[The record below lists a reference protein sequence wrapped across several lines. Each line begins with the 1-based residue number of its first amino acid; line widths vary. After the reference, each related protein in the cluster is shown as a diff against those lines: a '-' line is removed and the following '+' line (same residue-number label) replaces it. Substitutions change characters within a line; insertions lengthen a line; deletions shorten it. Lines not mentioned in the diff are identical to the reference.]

1 MSSQLTLQLGDI
13 IKILSPTDD
22 TIHNQEFLIQYI
34 DKEIIELIG
43 RKRNLYTLNIR
54 EEGSL
59 TNEAIVGIEL
69 IYRED
74 SPSYAI
80 QHRLLPNQWVDIY
93 FEEDLPIVVTG
104 IIQQLEEDQ
113 IEIKLTDASVIYID
127 FAYKGIPKDI
137 PLSRIVLRDAPTESI
152 LPPEEEVTES
162 TEEVTESTEE
172 VTEPLYGLEE
182 EMEDASDLFRDRI
195 KDVLL
200 SADQIQFGD
209 TLGSVDLVI
218 EVSQEERRYGMER
231 QMTDLLNE
239 MLSVVPNT
247 QRTPHVM
254 NDIHRILERFQ
265 QLRLEYSKFDINGN
279 ASRLDESLQKP
290 LVTSLREFSHK
301 LHWIIPVSK
310 HKKKVYDVDEEV
322 EGLYEDISMDTL
334 ASSRLQET
342 EWNQLFRQ
350 GNLPNGQNNYEYM
363 MKHMNTQWTPYE
375 SMVEDG
381 LFNVPVHTNIMS
393 YLDNL
398 GDFYASV
405 VQENDIHRQRFVP
418 QVYMIGMDTMETK
431 RIGGGHTVMSKKN
444 IIPSDTIQLKSF
456 ITLPYSTV
464 TFSRI
469 HTPLTKLITKCNMSM
484 HYIAYWTFLHTKSSI
499 STVPIDTPVLYD
511 ANTYFKTMT
520 EYVRKEESTLSY
532 EDYLDRIIPTTEVLI
547 QTLRAN
553 PLERYTVY
561 SFIEQLEPFLIYHKH
576 ISFQQYA
583 DIIGLLTD
591 KTNQWKREYSKKQ
604 KEYKK
609 FIPKVPKS
617 YVKPKILNLYKGYD
631 RENKVEQDYNVQG
644 LDTMFLSTS
653 EWISRTKEIDD
664 SRYFHTSI
672 AQLNSDLM
680 VPTHAIELLTQ
691 LETVDPSVED
701 AAETFCQTR
710 VLSKQ
715 YKTKEDRLK
724 DNEQT
729 IRYDTKYDKTYYD
742 IFKDYTSKLEVT
754 EDPSEKQRLLSQLL
768 REHTNMTEENANRE
782 AEAMILGYRPVK
794 EGDYAVWIVEDTVG
808 MKYYYYVRQNNIW
821 VRDETIPDDINADTN
836 AMFCDVSSKCISIQ
850 DKCKTTSSAKLDF
863 QRNALKATLKEF
875 EDSVIPT
882 LDEMQSFLNQ
892 ATLKAQSRLVHLQRI
907 HSTYTLRYDQ
917 KLYEYGLDAKEVEEE
932 LSPYSNVLQLILS
945 QSDFVK
951 RQHDITKFVAQ
962 YTRPSME
969 PESPWWLYCIVTGV
983 KLLPTFISNLA
994 NVFIHGEDYFEAL
1007 QRVASLQG
1015 TLGGDGE
1022 AVVDKYSGWVI
1033 TYIDFNTEE
1042 GYTEEG
1048 FVIRSREILAAD
1060 LGQSVIQKPIIKKD
1074 NLNPETEKI
1083 SKVGNAI
1090 CQYIGVHW
1098 NIIQSFVVKET
1109 SKLLSNQMPAKTDY
1123 EKAVAASKG
1132 KKDSYEFVYDQT
1144 LILMTTSYVLIGI
1157 QTNTQTTLFN
1167 KNKTYPS
1174 CVKSFAGYPTYG
1186 DGDKSGIEYIACIV
1200 NAIKSSVEPWNAL
1213 KKMNVAKFVTKM
1225 ETIINTFIL
1234 PTDRMQDIIRVKL
1247 EYDLT
1252 QKTQPI
1258 PVSNDILQWNNFLP
1272 PLRPVK
1278 VVTQPITEAYQTQLI
1293 TDIKKGHVNQ
1303 FARMDTIRSKIIFLA
1318 LSMEMSIQTIV
1329 SKNIKENQAVLLSNQ
1344 RIPYLENACCNDNHQ
1359 TTFDYFNSIDPTI
1372 ERTNRLIDDLRKAL
1386 DDISK
1391 MSKAS
1396 ILFDTQD
1403 TRIHYPDTLSTF
1415 DEETIY
1421 KAFLHYCN
1429 TVPLDEALRAICMDN
1444 STKFNANSTIQ
1455 EKISLLKQDG
1465 KQYNIG
1471 MLHQLLEVIN
1481 NKNQFTLQTFAFEI
1495 NPIQKLIDRIMYEQE
1510 HETTLPEPFIKHM
1523 LDVMQADG
1531 KDVNR
1536 ELKNYLATT
1545 NDLLLASLSD
1555 FIRRNSNSKTHT
1567 SFMKYITELLDL
1579 NPETNMY
1586 NLISVMKNNI
1596 HNMVKVYPNIILNK
1610 VKYDNVRIP
1619 ACWNLSEKHQ
1629 NDLKL
1634 QTMEHFK
1641 PLHTFYNDSAIDKF
1655 MRVFQTETQS
1665 VVLLAM
1671 DTMCYEFNK
1680 DNVPFFERRTS
1691 HLLYKFYLLHVCTQM
1706 VSLVSREDL
1715 YSSVVQRPSNPL
1727 LSALQLGKETGD
1739 IEPLLEMTMGEK
1751 QSMSEKM
1758 SQLITGFLSIGYK
1771 EQTSVHISY
1780 EDLMDKVVRSKEKE
1794 KDGIVEYLTELTTE
1808 EREIENMFKN
1818 FKIGRWSVGMQKG
1831 YRQYDG
1837 DTYDQER
1844 TDIENRA
1851 ILETKL
1857 KRVDGVTEGLMDV
1870 FALDEMMQ
1878 QKDNEFTEQEELAI
1892 EYNGEDNNINDNDYE
1907 EYM

>member
-13 IKILSPTDD
+13 IKILSPSDD
-22 TIHNQEFLIQYI
+22 NIHIQEFLIQYI

-43 RKRNLYTLNIR
+43 RKRNTYTLYIR
-54 EEGSL
+54 EDGSL
-59 TNEAIVGIEL
+59 TNESIVGIEL
-69 IYRED
+69 TYRDD

-80 QHRLLPNQWVDIY
+80 QHRLLPNQWIDIY
-93 FEEDLPIVVTG
+93 FEGDLPVVVTG

-113 IEIKLTDASVIYID
+113 IEIKLTDSSVIYID

-137 PLSRIVLRDAPTESI
+137 PLSRIVLRDAPTESS
-152 LPPEEEVTES
+152 LPSSQAKLEVTEPSEEVTEQI
-162 TEEVTESTEE
+162 
-172 VTEPLYGLEE
+172 YGLEE
-182 EMEDASDLFRDRI
+182 IDDTSDLFRDRI

-218 EVSQEERRYGMER
+218 EVPQEERRYGIER

-265 QLRLEYSKFDINGN
+265 QLRLEYSKFDSNGN
-279 ASRLDESLQKP
+279 ASRLDESIQKP
-290 LVTSLREFSHK
+290 LVASLNEFSHK

-310 HKKKVYDVDEEV
+310 QKKKVYDVDEEV
-322 EGLYEDISMDTL
+322 EGLYDDISMDTL
-334 ASSRLQET
+334 ASSRLKET
-342 EWNQLFRQ
+342 EWNQLFRE
-350 GNLPNGQNNYEYM
+350 GNLPNGQNNYNYM

-375 SMVEDG
+375 PMDEPNTE
-381 LFNVPVHTNIMS
+381 LFTVNVHTNIMS

-398 GDFYASV
+398 GDFYTSM
-405 VQENDIHRQRFVP
+405 VQGNDIHRQRFVP
-418 QVYMIGMDTMETK
+418 QIYMIGMDTMETK
-431 RIGGGHTVMSKKN
+431 RIGGGHTIMTKKN

-469 HTPLTKLITKCNMSM
+469 NTPLTKLITKCNMSM
-484 HYIAYWTFLHTKSSI
+484 HYIAYWTFLHKKSSI
-499 STVPIDTPVLYD
+499 SMVPIDNPVLYD

-520 EYVRKEESTLSY
+520 EYVRNEDSTLTY
-532 EDYLDRIIPTTEVLI
+532 DDYLDRIIPTTELLI
-547 QTLRAN
+547 QTLRAIR
-553 PLERYTVY
+553 LERYTTY
-561 SFIEQLEPFLIYHKH
+561 SLIEQLEPFLIYHKH
-576 ISFQQYA
+576 ISFQHYS
-583 DIIGLLTD
+583 DILGLLTD
-591 KTNQWKREYSKKQ
+591 KTNQWKRDYSKQQ

-631 RENKVEQDYNVQG
+631 SENKVEEGYNVQG

-653 EWISRTKEIDD
+653 EWICRTKEIDD

-680 VPTHAIELLTQ
+680 VPSNAIELLTQ
-691 LETVDPSVED
+691 LETVNPSVED
-701 AAETFCQTR
+701 ATDTSCQTR

-715 YKTKEDRLK
+715 YNTKEDMLK
-724 DNEQT
+724 DNEQP

-742 IFKDYTSKLEVT
+742 ILKEYKSKVEVT
-754 EDPSEKQRLLSQLL
+754 EDPSEKQLILSQLL
-768 REHTNMTEENANRE
+768 RENTNMTVENANRDS
-782 AEAMILGYRPVK
+782 EAMILGYRPVK
-794 EGDYAVWIVEDTVG
+794 EGDYAVWIDDTVG

-821 VRDETIPDDINADTN
+821 VRDETISDDINADTN
-836 AMFCDVSSKCISIQ
+836 SMFCDVSSKCISIQ
-850 DKCKTTSSAKLDF
+850 DKCKTTSSTKIDF
-863 QRNALKATLKEF
+863 QRNDLKAIIKEF
-875 EDSVIPT
+875 EDSVLPT
-882 LDEMQSFLNQ
+882 LDEMKSFLNQ
-892 ATLKAQSRLVHLQRI
+892 STLKAQSRLVHLQRI
-907 HSTYTLRYDQ
+907 HSMYTLRYDQ
-917 KLYEYGLDAKEVEEE
+917 KMYEYGLDAKEVEEY

-951 RQHDITKFVAQ
+951 RQTDITKFVAH
-962 YTRPSME
+962 YTRPYIE
-969 PESPWWLYCIVTGV
+969 LESQWWLYCIVTGV
-983 KLLPTFISNLA
+983 KLLPIFISNLA
-994 NVFIHGEDYFEAL
+994 NVFINGEDYFDAL
-1007 QRVASLQG
+1007 QHVASLQG

-1022 AVVDKYSGWVI
+1022 AIVDKYSGWVI

-1060 LGQSVIQKPIIKKD
+1060 LGQSVIQNQITKKN

-1090 CQYIGVHW
+1090 CQYIGVNW
-1098 NIIQSFVVKET
+1098 DIIQPFVLKET

-1123 EKAVAASKG
+1123 EKAVATKG
-1132 KKDSYEFVYDQT
+1132 KKEPYEFVYDQT

-1157 QTNTQTTLFN
+1157 QTNTQITLFN

-1174 CVKSFAGYPTYG
+1174 CVKSFAGYPTHG
-1186 DGDKSGIEYIACIV
+1186 NGDKSGIEYIACIV

-1213 KKMNVAKFVTKM
+1213 KKMNVVKLVTKM
-1225 ETIINTFIL
+1225 EAIINTFIL
-1234 PTDRMQDIIRVKL
+1234 PTDMMQDRIRVKL
-1247 EYDLT
+1247 EYELT
-1252 QKTQPI
+1252 QKPQHVPI
-1258 PVSNDILQWNNFLP
+1258 SNDILQWNNFLP

-1293 TDIKKGHVNQ
+1293 SDIKKGHVNQ
-1303 FARMDTIRSKIIFLA
+1303 FDRMDTIRSKIIFLA
-1318 LSMEMSIQTIV
+1318 LSLEMSIQTIV

-1344 RIPYLENACCNDNHQ
+1344 RIPYLENACCNDNLQ

-1372 ERTNRLIDDLRKAL
+1372 ERTNRVIHDLRKAL
-1386 DDISK
+1386 DDITA
-1391 MSKAS
+1391 MSKAA

-1403 TRIHYPDTLSTF
+1403 TRIHYPDILSTF

-1421 KAFLHYCN
+1421 KAFIHYCN
-1429 TVPLDEALRAICMDN
+1429 FNSTVPLNEALRAICMDN
-1444 STKFNANSTIQ
+1444 STKFKANSTLQ
-1455 EKISLLKQDG
+1455 EKISMLKQDG
-1465 KQYNIG
+1465 KQYNLG
-1471 MLHQLLEVIN
+1471 MLHQLLEVIH
-1481 NKNQFTLQTFAFEI
+1481 KTNQFTVQMQTFEI
-1495 NPIQKLIDRIMYEQE
+1495 NPIQKIIDRITYEQD

-1523 LDVMQADG
+1523 LDVLHADG

-1545 NDLLLASLSD
+1545 NDLLLTSLSD
-1555 FIRRNSNSKTHT
+1555 FIRRNSNTKTHT

-1579 NPETNMY
+1579 NTETNLY

-1596 HNMVKVYPNIILNK
+1596 HNMVRVYPNIILNK

-1641 PLHTFYNDSAIDKF
+1641 PLHTFYNDSDIEKF

-1671 DTMCYEFNK
+1671 DTMCYESNK
-1680 DNVPFFERRTS
+1680 DNVPFFERRTTQ
-1691 HLLYKFYLLHVCTQM
+1691 LLYKFYLLHVCTQM
-1706 VSLVSREDL
+1706 VSLVSREEF
-1715 YSSVVQRPSNPL
+1715 YNSVVQRPSNPL
-1727 LSALQLGKETGD
+1727 LSASQLGQETGE

-1751 QSMSEKM
+1751 QTMSEKM

-1771 EQTSVHISY
+1771 EQTSVNISY
-1780 EDLMDKVVRSKEKE
+1780 DDLMDKVVRSKEKE

-1818 FKIGRWSVGMQKG
+1818 FRIGRWSVGMQKG

-1851 ILETKL
+1851 ILESKL

-1878 QKDNEFTEQEELAI
+1878 QKDNEFTEQQELTI
-1892 EYNGEDNNINDNDYE
+1892 EYNGEDNNINDNEYE
-1907 EYM
+1907 RYM

>member
-1 MSSQLTLQLGDI
+1 M
-13 IKILSPTDD
+13 
-22 TIHNQEFLIQYI
+22 

-43 RKRNLYTLNIR
+43 RKRNPYTLNIR
-54 EEGSL
+54 EDGSL

-69 IYRED
+69 TYRED

-80 QHRLLPNQWVDIY
+80 QHRLLPNQWIDIY

-137 PLSRIVLRDAPTESI
+137 PLSRIVLRDAPTEST
-152 LPPEEEVTES
+152 LPPVKLEVTELPQ
-162 TEEVTESTEE
+162 E
-172 VTEPLYGLEE
+172 VTEPIYGLEE
-182 EMEDASDLFRDRI
+182 EMEDTGHLFRDRI

-209 TLGSVDLVI
+209 TLGSVDLVV
-218 EVSQEERRYGMER
+218 EVPQEERRYGMER

-247 QRTPHVM
+247 QRTSLVM

-265 QLRLEYSKFDINGN
+265 QLRLEYSKFDSNGN
-279 ASRLDESLQKP
+279 ASRLDETTQQP
-290 LVTSLREFSHK
+290 LITSLSNFSHK

-334 ASSRLQET
+334 ASSRLLET
-342 EWNQLFRQ
+342 EWNQLFRE

-363 MKHMNTQWTPYE
+363 MKRMNTQWTPYE
-375 SMVEDG
+375 PTVEDSLG

-393 YLDNL
+393 YMDNL

-405 VQENDIHRQRFVP
+405 VQGNDIQRQRFVP
-418 QVYMIGMDTMETK
+418 QVYVIGMDTMETK
-431 RIGGGHTVMSKKN
+431 RIGGGHTVMTKKN

-469 HTPLTKLITKCNMSM
+469 HMPLTKLVTKCNMSM
-484 HYIAYWTFLHTKSSI
+484 HYIAYWTFLHKKSSI
-499 STVPIDTPVLYD
+499 SRVPIDKPVLYD
-511 ANTYFKTMT
+511 ANTYFKTIT
-520 EYVRKEESTLSY
+520 EYVRDEDSTLSY
-532 EDYLDRIIPTTEVLI
+532 EDYLHRIIPTTELLI

-553 PLERYTVY
+553 RMERYTVY
-561 SFIEQLEPFLIYHKH
+561 SFIEQLEPFLIYHKD
-576 ISFQQYA
+576 ISIQSYA
-583 DIIGLLTD
+583 DIVGLLAD
-591 KTNQWKREYSKKQ
+591 KTNQWKRDYSKKQ

-631 RENKVEQDYNVQG
+631 SEDKVEQGYNVQG

-653 EWISRTKEIDD
+653 EWIGRTKEMDD
-664 SRYFHTSI
+664 SRYFQTSI
-672 AQLNSDLM
+672 AHLNSDLM
-680 VPTHAIELLTQ
+680 VPTHAIELLAQ
-691 LETVDPSVED
+691 LETMSPSVED
-701 AAETFCQTR
+701 ATDTSCQTR

-715 YKTKEDRLK
+715 YTTKEDMLK
-724 DNEQT
+724 DNQQT

-742 IFKDYTSKLEVT
+742 ILKDYTSKLEVT
-754 EDPSEKQRLLSQLL
+754 EDPSEKQRILSHLL
-768 REHTNMTEENANRE
+768 REHTNMTEENAMRE

-794 EGDYAVWIVEDTVG
+794 EGDYAVWIDDTVG
-808 MKYYYYVRQNNIW
+808 TKYYYYIRQNNIW

-836 AMFCDVSSKCISIQ
+836 SMFCDVSSKCISVQ
-850 DKCKTTSSAKLDF
+850 DKCKTISSTKLDL
-863 QRNALKATLKEF
+863 QRNALKITLKEF

-882 LDEMQSFLNQ
+882 LDEMQTFLNQ
-892 ATLKAQSRLVHLQRI
+892 ATMKAQSRLVHLQRI
-907 HSTYTLRYDQ
+907 HSMNTLRYDQ
-917 KLYEYGLDAKEVEEE
+917 KMYEYGLDAKEVEED

-951 RQHDITKFVAQ
+951 RQHDITKFVTH

-969 PESPWWLYCIVTGV
+969 PESPWWLYCVVTGV
-983 KLLPTFISNLA
+983 KLLPTFISNLS
-994 NVFIHGEDYFEAL
+994 NVFVNGEDYFDAL

-1022 AVVDKYSGWVI
+1022 AIVDKYSGWVI

-1060 LGQSVIQKPIIKKD
+1060 LGQSVIQKPVTNKD
-1074 NLNPETEKI
+1074 TLNPETEKI

-1090 CQYIGVHW
+1090 CQYIGVNW
-1098 NIIQSFVVKET
+1098 DTIQSFVVKET
-1109 SKLLSNQMPAKTDY
+1109 SKLLSNQMPAKIDY
-1123 EKAVAASKG
+1123 EKAVVASKG
-1132 KKDSYEFVYDQT
+1132 KKESYDVVYDQT
-1144 LILMTTSYVLIGI
+1144 LILMTTSYLLIGI

-1186 DGDKSGIEYIACIV
+1186 NGDKSGIEYIACIV

-1213 KKMNVAKFVTKM
+1213 KKMNVAKFITKL
-1225 ETIINTFIL
+1225 EAIINTFIL
-1234 PTDRMQDIIRVKL
+1234 PMDRIQDIIRVKL

-1252 QKTQPI
+1252 QKTQYI

-1278 VVTQPITEAYQTQLI
+1278 VVTQPMTEAYQAQLI

-1318 LSMEMSIQTIV
+1318 LSIEMSIQTIV

-1359 TTFDYFNSIDPTI
+1359 STFAYFNSIDPTI
-1372 ERTNRLIDDLRKAL
+1372 ERTNRLIGDLRNAL
-1386 DDISK
+1386 DDIST

-1403 TRIHYPDTLSTF
+1403 TRIHYPDLVSTF
-1415 DEETIY
+1415 DEETMY
-1421 KAFLHYCN
+1421 KAFIQYCN

-1444 STKFNANSTIQ
+1444 STKFKENSTLQ
-1455 EKISLLKQDG
+1455 EKISMLKQDG
-1465 KQYNIG
+1465 KQYNLG

-1481 NKNQFTLQTFAFEI
+1481 KKNQFTLQTFAFEI
-1495 NPIQKLIDRIMYEQE
+1495 NPIQKIIDRIMYEQD
-1510 HETTLPEPFIKHM
+1510 HDTTLPETFIKHM
-1523 LDVMQADG
+1523 LDTLRADGKDG

-1536 ELKNYLATT
+1536 ELKNYLALT

-1555 FIRRNSNSKTHT
+1555 FIRRNSNTKTHT
-1567 SFMKYITELLDL
+1567 SFMKYITGLLDL
-1579 NPETNMY
+1579 NTETNIY

-1596 HNMVKVYPNIILNK
+1596 HNMVRVYPNIILNK

-1641 PLHTFYNDSAIDKF
+1641 PLHTFYNDPDIEKF
-1655 MRVFQTETQS
+1655 MGVFQTETQS

-1706 VSLVSREDL
+1706 VTLVSREDL

-1727 LSALQLGKETGD
+1727 LSASQLGQEEPGD

-1818 FKIGRWSVGMQKG
+1818 FRIGRWSVGMQKG

-1851 ILETKL
+1851 ILESKL

-1892 EYNGEDNNINDNDYE
+1892 EYNGEDNNINDHDYE